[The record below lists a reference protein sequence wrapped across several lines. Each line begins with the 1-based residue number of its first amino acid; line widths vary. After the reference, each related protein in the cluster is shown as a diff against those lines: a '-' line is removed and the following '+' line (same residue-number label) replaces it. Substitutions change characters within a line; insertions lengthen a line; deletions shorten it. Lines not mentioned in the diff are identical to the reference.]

1 MIFKYLLTSNENRP
15 NFQNGQFLTIYDN
28 FIIGHRLM
36 IYDEKHYQTV
46 FCLCNYSGPYY
57 VFFFTTITLT
67 TLVTFRQYVREK
79 ERFKENYTV

>member
-1 MIFKYLLTSNENRP
+1 MIFKYLLTSNENRQ

-46 FCLCNYSGPYY
+46 FC
-57 VFFFTTITLT
+57 FTTITLT